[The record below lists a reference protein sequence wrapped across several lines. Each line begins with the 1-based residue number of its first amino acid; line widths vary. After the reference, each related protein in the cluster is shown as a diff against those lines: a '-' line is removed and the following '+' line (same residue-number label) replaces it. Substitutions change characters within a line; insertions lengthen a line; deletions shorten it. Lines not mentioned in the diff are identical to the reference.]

1 MKHYSSLYLP
11 PVIQGTK
18 RWAMWAFMQGVWD
31 NGSEKGTEP
40 TIAMLEAF
48 LRNMYPDEQFKSG
61 NLCELAYF
69 RHTVIQKLPV
79 PDKPV

>member
-1 MKHYSSLYLP
+1 MKHYSNLYLP

-18 RWAMWAFMQGVWD
+18 RWAIWAFLNGVWD
-31 NGSEKGTEP
+31 NGSENGVEP
-40 TIAMLEAF
+40 TRAMLESF

-69 RHTVIQKLPV
+69 RHTVIHKLPV
-79 PDKPV
+79 PDKPA